1 MSNNPSDERSEGES
15 PTSDQLDQADIKRL
29 ASGDDAAL
37 NDLMGRHAVK
47 LFHYLVRCLQ
57 NEEDAADGA
66 QKIFLSVYQ
75 NRAKFDATRRFSTW
89 LYAIASNLV
98 KDCYRFRSRHPQ
110 VSLDAGNESS
120 GEKLRDS
127 LREGKPTP
135 SESLQEAERAQAV
148 RSAVMALPE
157 ELRIPLILFE
167 YEEHSQVEIGE
178 ILDCSPKAVE
188 TRIYRAR
195 QQLRSSLGW
204 LLEKS

>member
-120 GEKLRDS
+120 PEKLRDS